1 MTKDVSYHIK
11 YTYLVLLVAENKAQ
25 QHEDHILDIAH

>member
-25 QHEDHILDIAH
+25 RHEGHILDIAH